1 MRNFILVN
9 YSIGERHLLFAG
21 VAFAFYSALGSV
33 LRICNPQ
40 QGSML
45 PFIWG
50 LKPKGMK
57 IWCPSSDEPHQ
68 LFFHVVGY
76 GVEAFRPKIAQ
87 TIILVLKIIEIVFG
101 KFGISS

>member
-1 MRNFILVN
+1 M
-9 YSIGERHLLFAG
+9 
-21 VAFAFYSALGSV
+21 
-33 LRICNPQ
+33 ICNPQ

-45 PFIWG
+45 PFIWE

-76 GVEAFRPKIAQ
+76 GGR
-87 TIILVLKIIEIVFG
+87 
-101 KFGISS
+101 GISTKNSPNDYPCAKNN